1 MDFKGTKKAV
11 LTIRVEDIPF
21 AIPVSK
27 VQLIKAIKA
36 GGGNTENS
44 IGDANYPAY
53 FSNKV

>member
-11 LTIRVEDIPF
+11 LTIRVEDNPF